1 MWAPVGTSRPQRLAS
16 RPRIHDEERGCDGT
30 AGEGV
35 RRRPGSGTTAVPH
48 PPPPCDAGR
57 DRREGTRC
65 GRRSTTRPRTSGL
78 PAAPEDIAGP
88 GDGADERRTAA
99 SPDPRARGSGSGVPF
114 SLHRARTDRAA
125 SLVNRRTSPRG
136 LTAAERG
143 VHWRHRLE
151 RRPKRLDYE
160 RVRSLRTQQRAESQC
175 QVANPFLW
183 VSLG

>member
-1 MWAPVGTSRPQRLAS
+1 MRAPVGTSRPQRPAS
-16 RPRIHDEERGCDGT
+16 RPRLHHEERGCGGS

-35 RRRPGSGTTAVPH
+35 RRRPGSGRRQCRIPHLRVTQDVNGGKGHGADDVPPH
-48 PPPPCDAGR
+48 VPGR
-57 DRREGTRC
+57 
-65 GRRSTTRPRTSGL
+65 
-78 PAAPEDIAGP
+78 AASQPLSEDIAGP
-88 GDGADERRTAA
+88 GDRADERRTAA
-99 SPDPRARGSGSGVPF
+99 SPDPRARGSESGVLF

-175 QVANPFLW
+175 QVTNPFLW